1 MENGKET
8 SGAQSFQQRAAWL
21 LRQIWK
27 AATQRASA
35 LTSSRAARTSNHK
48 AQTATPA
55 GSSADPGV
63 LTAICGDTESF
74 SELGPRQ
81 RVRHESQTCR
91 SAGRG
96 GRREPPRR
104 PPRAG
109 AHCVRPAAR
118 RGGTRRRRAALTAA
132 NGRALSARP
141 FLPPGRARAGPRRG
155 GGAPVPAGSPE
166 GRQGEEERRVSAPE
180 PRLPPPRHLAPNF
193 PSQPTWGRGS
203 RRLLPLSAAGRPAA
217 ARTTPSPA
225 AAAPSS
231 RLLTPPSGPLP
242 PPSAL
247 LLRAVCRARPR
258 ALTQRRGS
266 GGRAPAPLGACG
278 GERGRGARPALP
290 CRSAPHRAAPRRP
303 RGAAGAARARAGLRR
318 PRLVRASPGSRGG
331 GRCEAEA
338 KGRNANGSGIAARPP
353 SGRAT

>member
-1 MENGKET
+1 MN
-8 SGAQSFQQRAAWL
+8 SGPGSACDTNPKLAAPRGGEGGGSPL
-21 LRQIWK
+21 GGRRGPEPIVCAPLP
-27 AATQRASA
+27 AA
-35 LTSSRAARTSNHK
+35 
-48 AQTATPA
+48 
-55 GSSADPGV
+55 G
-63 LTAICGDTESF
+63 
-74 SELGPRQ
+74 
-81 RVRHESQTCR
+81 
-91 SAGRG
+91 GRG
-96 GRREPPRR
+96 GAGLPSR
-104 PPRAG
+104 PPTAG
-109 AHCVRPAAR
+109 PC
-118 RGGTRRRRAALTAA
+118 
-132 NGRALSARP
+132 
-141 FLPPGRARAGPRRG
+141 PPGPSCRARAGPRRG

-166 GRQGEEERRVSAPE
+166 GRQGGEQRRVSAPE

-247 LLRAVCRARPR
+247 LRAVCRARPR

-290 CRSAPHRAAPRRP
+290 CRTAPASGCRRGCSGT
-303 RGAAGAARARAGLRR
+303 RGAAAAAAREGESRQPGRRAL
-318 PRLVRASPGSRGG
+318 RGG
-331 GRCEAEA
+331 SEGKECQRLRAC
-338 KGRNANGSGIAARPP
+338 RPPSHPP
-353 SGRAT
+353 SGRATLACPEALRAPRAPAAGTGRGGEGTGGEVCPAPRSSFRGLWEGRMPVVGSLRQH